1 MKTVVFG
8 ATGFIGSYV
17 AEQLKLAGHEVA
29 AVVRPG
35 GDTRLLDR
43 WGVPAVVSDFAS
55 AENLA
60 RSLAGAEVVYNCT
73 ANPRFHRA
81 SSEWGDVEVVLT
93 RRIAEAAARAG
104 ARRFVQLSTVKVYGW
119 RMPAQPVDETF
130 PCRPEFP
137 YERQFLER
145 EQAVQAVAAATGL
158 ETVLLRP
165 SGAFGARYRFFARLA
180 AEHRRGTFSVIGDG
194 SVRSSYIDARDI
206 GRAMVWLGE
215 YASAAGQTYVVRGF
229 EASWL
234 DLKAQLDAA
243 TGHVAK
249 LRSLPVPL
257 AYAIGAA
264 LEWFT
269 PTSRDPA
276 LTRLIVRYASSPAL
290 LDDRKLRA
298 TGFATRFNMAD
309 SVVDHVQELERGNT
323 AHNPLGR

>member
-29 AVVRPG
+29 AVVRAG

-55 AENLA
+55 AESLA
-60 RSLAGAEVVYNCT
+60 RALAGAEVVYNCT

-93 RRIAEAAARAG
+93 RRIAEAASRAG

-119 RMPAQPVDETF
+119 RMPARPVDETF
-130 PCRPEFP
+130 PCAPEFP
-137 YERQFLER
+137 YERQFVER
-145 EQAVQAVAAATGL
+145 EQAVHAVAAATGL
-158 ETVLLRP
+158 DTVVLRP
-165 SGAFGARYRFFARLA
+165 AGAIGARYPFFARLV

-194 SVRSSYIDARDI
+194 TARSSFIDARDI
-206 GRAMVWLGE
+206 GRALVWLGE
-215 YASAAGQTYVVRGF
+215 HAPAAEQTYVVRGF
-229 EASWL
+229 EATWL
-234 DLKAQLDAA
+234 DLKAQLDAVH
-243 TGHVAK
+243 GRPSK

-269 PTSRDPA
+269 PTTRDPA
-276 LTRLIVRYASSPAL
+276 LTRLVVRYASCPAQ

-298 TGFATRFNMAD
+298 TGFATRYELASSVAD
-309 SVVDHVQELERGNT
+309 HARELTDSRR
-323 AHNPLGR
+323 A